1 MSAASPIIAALA
13 TAWGASAISVVRLSG
28 PLLRSWLAAVAIPR
42 RAGPWRHG
50 QARRVDFQL
59 DGLVFDDGLCT
70 WWEGPRSYTGEDC
83 AELSCHGNP
92 LLVEMLLRAL
102 VDAGARL
109 AEPGE
114 FTRRAV
120 ENGKLDLVR
129 AEAVLQATSATSAE
143 GLAIA
148 RAGLDGRLS
157 AVIRGL
163 TQTLRSVV
171 AGLEASLDH
180 PEEAEVTDEEVVALL
195 RPVVAECRRLAESER
210 TGRFRVQ
217 GARVALVGA
226 VNAGKS
232 SLFNALVG
240 RTRAL
245 VHDQAGTT
253 RDVLELAIQID
264 GLPITLLDTAGERTT
279 SDPVEAAGLALAR
292 DLVEEADLLVVVLRA
307 RGTEPT
313 AVEQTIL
320 ERTASQ
326 PRVVVVNGVD
336 VAPRGAAPSSAIS
349 VSARTGTGID
359 ELTQALKRALVGET
373 TGNARLIIASAR
385 QRELL
390 LRVARAAESAGEVLP
405 FAGPAVAA
413 EELTEALAALD
424 ALTGVHTR
432 EAVLDT
438 LFERFCIGK

>member
-1 MSAASPIIAALA
+1 M
-13 TAWGASAISVVRLSG
+13 
-28 PLLRSWLAAVAIPR
+28 
-42 RAGPWRHG
+42 
-50 QARRVDFQL
+50 DFQ
-59 DGLVFDDGLCT
+59 DEGIVFDDGLCT

-92 LLVEMLLRAL
+92 LLVERLLRAL
-102 VDAGARL
+102 VNAGARL
-109 AEPGE
+109 ADPGE

-120 ENGKLDLVR
+120 EHGKLDLVR

-157 AVIRGL
+157 TVIAGL
-163 TQTLRSVV
+163 TQTLRAVV

-180 PEEAEVTDEEVVALL
+180 PEEAELLDEEVQDLL
-195 RPVVAECRRLAESER
+195 QPVISECQRLAASER
-210 TGRFRVQ
+210 AGRFRVQ
-217 GARVALVGA
+217 GARVALVGT

-240 RTRAL
+240 HRRAL
-245 VHDQAGTT
+245 VHDRAGTT
-253 RDVLELAIQID
+253 RDVLELATQID

-292 DLVEEADLLVVVLRA
+292 DLVDEADLLVVVLRA
-307 RGTEPT
+307 RDAEPNE
-313 AVEQTIL
+313 VERTIL
-320 ERTASQ
+320 ARTAAR

-336 VAPRGAAPSSAIS
+336 VAGPGEASADAIA
-349 VSARTGTGID
+349 VSARTGTGLR
-359 ELTQALKRALVGET
+359 ELAAAIRRALVGET
-373 TGNARLIIASAR
+373 TGHARLIIASAR
-385 QRELL
+385 QRDLL
-390 LRVARAAESAGEVLP
+390 LRVARSAEQACEALP
-405 FAGPAVAA
+405 LAGPAVAA
-413 EELTEALAALD
+413 EELTEALSALD
-424 ALTGVHTR
+424 ALTGVQTR